1 MEKNE
6 VITLEDRGFI
16 QVIGVE
22 AKDFLQN
29 IVTNDLEKVSSNST
43 VFSSILTPQGKYL
56 FEFFILKLKDGYLLE
71 SEKKSATEI
80 IKLLNFYKL
89 RSKVEFIDLTNN
101 YMAAVISL
109 EKFKEINN
117 SSLQKGSTVTYLN
130 DLVYVDPRNVK
141 LGAKIISKL
150 ENIQTI
156 IKKLNLKNVDKN
168 KYYSKS
174 FELGIP
180 QIDLDKLKEK
190 IFGIENNLDE
200 LNGIDFKKGCYIGQE
215 NTSRIKLRNK
225 LRRRILPVHK
235 ITGEVYENAIIK
247 IQPEITKNQ
256 TISSGFYDQLINY
269 AYTKESL
276 SELYK
281 RYKNPDDVD
290 IQYVQSDAPLW
301 DRDIIRKDGSR
312 VYNKKYAERS
322 QEDLATEVD
331 GWIEYSMSSYSYSQK
346 LLKTFSALLDHYNKN
361 YEVILLLSPYHPLA
375 YKKILEKKRIIV
387 EVENRI
393 RSIASA
399 SNIQVI
405 GSYNPSKNKC
415 TVEEF
420 YDGAHPKDICMRRVM
435 NELNGIDSK

>member
-1 MEKNE
+1 MNNSKTFIVIFITSITFLFLIIASLNFFVDPLNLFSDSDDKSLEARLARTLAENE
-6 VITLEDRGFI
+6 
-16 QVIGVE
+16 
-22 AKDFLQN
+22 N
-29 IVTNDLEKVSSNST
+29 IVTKNMDERKFQLYR
-43 VFSSILTPQGKYL
+43 IRY
-56 FEFFILKLKDGYLLE
+56 
-71 SEKKSATEI
+71 
-80 IKLLNFYKL
+80 
-89 RSKVEFIDLTNN
+89 
-101 YMAAVISL
+101 
-109 EKFKEINN
+109 EKFEPDVIIVGASRVMQIGKN
-117 SSLQKGSTVTYLN
+117 SF
-130 DLVYVDPRNVK
+130 
-141 LGAKIISKL
+141 SKHS
-150 ENIQTI
+150 
-156 IKKLNLKNVDKN
+156 LNLGVSGATVEDHVA
-168 KYYSKS
+168 
-174 FELGIP
+174 LL
-180 QIDLDKLKEK
+180 DLATTKFNPKTLIIGTDPWIFNSASGQKRWQSLKTE
-190 IFGIENNLDE
+190 
-200 LNGIDFKKGCYIGQE
+200 
-215 NTSRIKLRNK
+215 
-225 LRRRILPVHK
+225 
-235 ITGEVYENAIIK
+235 YENAIIK

-387 EVENRI
+387 EVENSI